1 LLDSINRLLVV
12 DDQADLC
19 EFIAEAAQALGFAT
33 CAATEANE
41 FRRLLLEFRPT
52 VVVMDLQMP
61 GSDGIEL
68 LRYLAKQGSRA
79 HVLLA
84 SGMDERVLATAE
96 QVGRS
101 QGLNMLGALRKPIML
116 SELEAILRKTLR
128 GESALTRADLE
139 GAIQRGELEVYYQ
152 PKASYVSPHRWIVEG
167 VEALARWKHAQM
179 GFISPA
185 RFIPMA
191 EQHGLIR
198 KLTELVLERSMA
210 QANEWQHNGLELSV
224 AVNLSPQLLNDL
236 AFPDHIDQMAARLK
250 ANRHK
255 FIFEVTE
262 SAAMSDPAATMEV
275 LTRLRVKNFDLS
287 IDDFGT
293 GYSSLKQLYLMPFS
307 ELKIDISFVRDVCD
321 HDDARTMVETMVLLA
336 HKLRL
341 KTCAEGVETQA
352 ILDYLESVAC
362 DRAQGYFIGKPMPG
376 AQIPDAV
383 ALWNAK
389 QAQSLA
395 ADQKIAS
402 AKS

>member
-1 LLDSINRLLVV
+1 
-12 DDQADLC
+12 
-19 EFIAEAAQALGFAT
+19 
-33 CAATEANE
+33 
-41 FRRLLLEFRPT
+41 
-52 VVVMDLQMP
+52 MDLQMP

-79 HVLLA
+79 QILVA

-101 QGLNMLGALRKPIML
+101 QGLNMLGTLRKPIML
-116 SELEAILRKTLR
+116 PELEAILRKTLR
-128 GESALTRADLE
+128 GESALTPADLE
-139 GAIQRGELEVYYQ
+139 GAIQRGDLEVYYQ
-152 PKASYVSPHRWIVEG
+152 PKATCLGAQRWIVEG
-167 VEALARWKHAQM
+167 VEALARWKHPQM

-198 KLTELVLERSMA
+198 MLTEHVLERSMV
-210 QANEWQHNGLELSV
+210 QSNEWHQNNLQLSV
-224 AVNLSPQLLNDL
+224 AINLSPQLLNDL
-236 AFPDHIDQMAARLK
+236 GFPDHIDQMAARLS

-255 FIFEVTE
+255 IIFEVTE

-307 ELKIDISFVRDVCD
+307 ELKIDISFVRDVID

-352 ILDYLESVAC
+352 ILDYLESVGC

-376 AQIPDAV
+376 AQIPEAV
-383 ALWNAK
+383 AQWNRK
-389 QAQSLA
+389 QAQSSA
-395 ADQKIAS
+395 A
-402 AKS
+402 

>member
-1 LLDSINRLLVV
+1 LHDLTNRLLVV

-19 EFIAEAAQALGFAT
+19 EFIAEAAQALGFETFTTTVAD
-33 CAATEANE
+33 E
-41 FRRLLLEFRPT
+41 FRRVVLDFRPT

-79 HVLLA
+79 QVLVA

-101 QGLNMLGALRKPIML
+101 QGLNMLGTLRKPIML
-116 SELEAILRKTLR
+116 PELEAILRKTLR
-128 GESALTRADLE
+128 GESALTPADLD

-152 PKASYVSPHRWIVEG
+152 PKATFVGSHRWLVEG
-167 VEALARWKHAQM
+167 VEALARWKHPQM

-198 KLTELVLERSMA
+198 KLTEHVLERSMV
-210 QANEWQHNGLELSV
+210 QSNEWQQNGLQLSV
-224 AVNLSPQLLNDL
+224 AINLSPQMLNDL
-236 AFPDHIDQMAARLK
+236 GFPDHIDQMATRLC

-255 FIFEVTE
+255 IIFEVTE

-307 ELKIDISFVRDVCD
+307 ELKIDISFVRDVID

-352 ILDYLESVAC
+352 ILDYLESVGC

-376 AQIPDAV
+376 AQIPEAI
-383 ALWNAK
+383 AQWNAK
-389 QAQSLA
+389 QAQSSA
-395 ADQKIAS
+395 A
-402 AKS
+402 